1 MMLDVRPFQETLH
14 EGMCGPASVKIVLDY
29 FGVDKSEAELAE
41 MMGKTDLGTDERGIV
56 TAARSLGFE
65 AVVKNESDFDDIQS
79 WLDKKIPVI
88 VDWFTRGRA
97 DYPDSAIA
105 DGHYSVVAGLDSENI
120 YLQDPELGALRTL
133 KREDF
138 KKVWFDFS
146 SEFIR
151 PEELI
156 VRQLIAIYRSDEK

>member
-1 MMLDVRPFQETLH
+1 MILDVRPFQETLH
-14 EGMCGPASVKIVLDY
+14 EGMCGPASVKIALDY

-41 MMGKTDLGTDERGIV
+41 LMGKTDLGTDEQGIV
-56 TAARSLGFE
+56 TAARSLGFDV
-65 AVVKNESDFDDIQS
+65 VVKNESDFDDIQS

-97 DYPDSAIA
+97 DYSDSAVA
-105 DGHYSVVAGLDSENI
+105 DGHYSVVAGLDDENI

-138 KKVWFDFS
+138 RKVWFDFS
-146 SEFIR
+146 GEFIR

-156 VRQLIAIYRSDEK
+156 IRQLIVIHPSQD